1 MSREM
6 VVDDV
11 ASNYDRRLRVWPKVI
26 GKNEGLVWAG
36 RYSQGRKIFGTV
48 LRDMY
53 VRTANARE

>member
-26 GKNEGLVWAG
+26 GKNEGLVWRLGNEGQADIHKEG
-36 RYSQGRKIFGTV
+36 KY
-48 LRDMY
+48 L
-53 VRTANARE
+53 VRC